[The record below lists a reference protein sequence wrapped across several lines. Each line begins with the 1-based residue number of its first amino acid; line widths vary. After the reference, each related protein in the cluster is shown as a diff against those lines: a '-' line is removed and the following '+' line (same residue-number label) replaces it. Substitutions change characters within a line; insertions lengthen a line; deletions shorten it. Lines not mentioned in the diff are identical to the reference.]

1 MLVIG
6 AGGHA
11 SEVIEELYNGSNE
24 NEVFCF
30 DEQTSQ
36 TVFLN
41 TFKILKDNSDV
52 FSYCSEQFQFILGVG
67 NPKIRQ
73 SLAQRFIQLGGKHVG
88 MISTKANIGQFNV
101 SIENGVDIMQNA
113 CISSNVTIAR
123 GTLVNRNASIH
134 HDCVIGE
141 FCEIAPNAVLLGK
154 VQIGDLTMIGAGAI
168 VLPGVVVGSNSIVG
182 AGAVVTKEIPSNS
195 IALGSPAR
203 VI

>member
-11 SEVIEELYNGSNE
+11 SEVIEELYNASNE
-24 NEVFCF
+24 NEIFCF

-41 TFKILKDNSDV
+41 TFKILKNNSDII
-52 FSYCSEQFQFILGVG
+52 SYCSKQFQFILGIG

-73 SLAQRFIQLGGKHVG
+73 SLALRFIELGGKHVG

-101 SIENGVDIMQNA
+101 SIENGVDIMQNV
-113 CISSNVTIAR
+113 CISSNVTIAS

-141 FCEIAPNAVLLGK
+141 YCEIAPNAVLLGK

-168 VLPGVVVGSNSIVG
+168 VMPGVVVGSNCIIG
-182 AGAVVTKEIPSNS
+182 AGAVVTNDVKNGQTVKGI
-195 IALGSPAR
+195 PAR
-203 VI
+203 